1 MDVTARLAGF
11 AAGLSYNKLPPDV
24 RELPRMFLLDTISV
38 ALGACDFFKR
48 NGDRLLEKY
57 LAAVAPP
64 GPATVLGYGLKT
76 TPTLAAFAN
85 GTLAETLDYQDSQMD
100 VLTHN
105 GTPIIPA
112 VMAMAE
118 HLAAPWRD
126 IATAIIAGYEV
137 HTRLL
142 RTIQPGHWYRGFQGL
157 GTFGTC
163 GAATAVGHL
172 LGFDAARMK
181 GALGTAGAIMPVS
194 NSDNVF
200 KAYTMKACIPGQ
212 AASCGISA
220 AYLAQAGYEGVPL
233 EGDPPEYNAP
243 LRTLSDGSPKLELAV
258 EALGD
263 EWHCRRVCYKPYP
276 IGHLIIGPVEL
287 ILGILKERRI
297 NAGEVEKIAIRTYK
311 HAVVRTG
318 KYSTPASTY
327 IDAHFSIP
335 FCVAVALIDGQLTPR
350 QLWKARVRDP
360 KVHEL
365 ASRVVLTEDPEMSAA
380 YPKTW
385 PAELTLDLRGGE
397 RIVRRVDQVKWS
409 PERLPSWMELVEKF
423 RMLADLLIGP
433 TRAKRAADLI
443 AGFKS
448 TDTLK
453 PLISLLVVEPRR
465 STGKKG
471 RPAVASRR
479 RSKAAPRKAN
489 RAARR
494 RRTAQ

>member
-1 MDVTARLAGF
+1 MDVTARLANF
-11 AAGLSYNKLPPDV
+11 AAGLSYSKLPSDV

-38 ALGACDFFKR
+38 ALGACDFFQQ
-48 NGDRLLEKY
+48 NGDRLLENY
-57 LAAVAPP
+57 LAAVATP
-64 GPATVLGYGLKT
+64 GPATVLGYGVRT
-76 TPTLAAFAN
+76 APTLAAFAN
-85 GTLAETLDYQDSQMD
+85 ATLAEALDFQDSQMD

-118 HLAAPWRD
+118 SLTVPWRD

-163 GAATAVGHL
+163 GAATATARL
-172 LGFDAARMK
+172 LGFDARRMK
-181 GALGTAGAIMPVS
+181 AALTTAGAIMPVS

-200 KAYTMKACIPGQ
+200 KAYTMKACIPAQ

-243 LRTLSDGSPKLELAV
+243 LRTLSDGDPKLELAV
-258 EALGD
+258 EHLGD

-287 ILGILKERRI
+287 VLGILKERRVD
-297 NAGEVEKIAIRTYK
+297 ASDVEKIEIRTYK

-318 KYSTPASTY
+318 KYSTPESTY

-335 FCVAVALIDGQLTPR
+335 FCVAVALIDGQLTPK
-350 QLWKARVRDP
+350 QLWKVRVRDR

-365 ASRVVLTEDPEMSAA
+365 ASRVVLTEDPEMSRA

-385 PAELTLDLRGGE
+385 PAELTLSLRGGE
-397 RIVRRVDQVKWS
+397 RIIRRVDQVKWS
-409 PERLPSWMELVEKF
+409 PERLPTWTELVEKF
-423 RMLADLLIGP
+423 RMLADPLIGA
-433 TRAKRAADLI
+433 TRAARAAEMI

-448 TDTLK
+448 SDTLK
-453 PLISLLVVEPRR
+453 PLMALLVAAPAR
-465 STGKKG
+465 STGKK
-471 RPAVASRR
+471 RR
-479 RSKAAPRKAN
+479 TA
-489 RAARR
+489 AARR
-494 RRTAQ
+494 RPSHRGKRR